1 MLASVS
7 AATIAPNA
15 TMKTAPRADAI
26 SGSADI
32 ARHSGQLAN
41 AAIHSA
47 ASSASV
53 NGFQLRGFAL
63 GARDDM
69 RDMPLLSVL
78 LAARLGSEAS

>member
-1 MLASVS
+1 MSKLFSSNPVNNGAG
-7 AATIAPNA
+7 T
-15 TMKTAPRADAI
+15 
-26 SGSADI
+26 DI
-32 ARHSGQLAN
+32 LITQYTGPTARHSGQLAN